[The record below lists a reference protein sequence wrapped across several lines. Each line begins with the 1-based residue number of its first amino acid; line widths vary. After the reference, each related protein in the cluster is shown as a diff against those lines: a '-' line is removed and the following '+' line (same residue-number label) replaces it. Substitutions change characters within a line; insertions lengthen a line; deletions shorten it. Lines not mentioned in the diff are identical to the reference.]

1 MKFIYKIIIALIICI
16 SLPIK
21 TNAEIKDITINS
33 EQEFEFRNDGENK
46 HKIVLKEGEM
56 ITIVVKAKLTNGS
69 LDINLTS
76 SEFEYQSKKYSVSG
90 DNVLMTDI
98 YVPFSGEYTINISGN
113 TIGKYSLAV
122 YGGWSNLDEKDENRP
137 FNSTL
142 ETAKYLSD
150 GSYSISEYGKDYY
163 RFIANE
169 GEIVNINALVNK
181 SEGYINFTIIA
192 PDGKEIAE
200 LKKESGG
207 YQSNISQ
214 GELAKISYK
223 VPYTGVYYLSIKGD
237 GEVNISCEGIQELKD
252 SDSDKVFDDVEIR
265 LGSDINNE
273 DTNNNGISDYEEIKK
288 GDSPVYLNNI
298 EPKLGETIQYKFNN
312 ESNHD
317 YSFTFVKGQKI
328 QIYMKSIN
336 NGSRLSILAKPTKDR
351 DYEREL
357 MQRDLGAESEIFT
370 TFEAPE
376 TAEYIIRISSY
387 NKYGTYLLGIEDSW
401 QNVNSNGD
409 SIRNNA
415 TLETANYLK
424 NGRYKR
430 HNEDYFY
437 FVLKENSEITLNIT
451 SSMTLYN
458 DQHSFTIL
466 DRNGNEVRE
475 IQIEDKSRA
484 MNSKD
489 ETLTIKYTAPIT
501 DLYYLKVT
509 GSDGYIDINVEG
521 IEENNDSNNDGLT
534 DAQKLYYG
542 LSLTET
548 DTDGDGFSDYD
559 ELLYGTDAKE
569 LTDDEIFNE
578 KKKLYDEL
586 NKDKKENEETK
597 SEEGK
602 VEESKKKD
610 KKPMPKMMKIT
621 LGVLCGII
629 IVVVILRVIADIK
642 GTV

>member
-1 MKFIYKIIIALIICI
+1 MKIIYKIIIALIICI

-21 TNAEIKDITINS
+21 TNAETTDININS
-33 EQEFEFRNDGENK
+33 EQEFEFRNDGQNK
-46 HKIVLKEGEM
+46 HKIVLKEGEN
-56 ITIVVKAKLTNGS
+56 ITIVVQAKLTNGS

-76 SEFEYQSKKYSVSG
+76 SEFEYQSQKYSVSG
-90 DNVLMTDI
+90 DNILMTDI

-137 FNSTL
+137 FNSTI
-142 ETAKYLSD
+142 ETAKYLRD

-181 SEGYINFTIIA
+181 SEGDINFRIIA
-192 PDGKEIAE
+192 PDGWEIAE
-200 LKKESGG
+200 LKKENGR
-207 YQSNISQ
+207 YNISQ

-265 LGSDINNE
+265 LGSDINNK

-312 ESNHD
+312 ESDHD

-328 QIYMKSIN
+328 QIYMKAIN
-336 NGSRLSILAKPTKDR
+336 NSSILSILAKPTKDR

-357 MQRDLGAESEIFT
+357 MKHSLGAESEIFT
-370 TFEAPE
+370 TFEVPE
-376 TAEYIIRISSY
+376 TAEYIIRVSSSY

-401 QNVNSNGD
+401 QNVNSNVD

-424 NGRYKR
+424 NGKYKR

-451 SSMTLYN
+451 SSMALYN

-466 DRNGNEVRE
+466 DRNGNKVRD
-475 IQIEDKSRA
+475 IQIEDKSWAR
-484 MNSKD
+484 NSKD

-521 IEENNDSNNDGLT
+521 IEENNDGNNDGLT
-534 DAQKLYYG
+534 DAQKLCYG

-569 LTDDEIFNE
+569 ATADEIFNE
-578 KKKLYDEL
+578 KKKLYDEF
-586 NKDKKENEETK
+586 NKDNKENEQTKIEETK
-597 SEEGK
+597 K
-602 VEESKKKD
+602 ND
-610 KKPMPKMMKIT
+610 KKAIPKTVKIS
-621 LGVLCGII
+621 LGVLGGII

>member
-1 MKFIYKIIIALIICI
+1 MKIIYKIIIALIICI

-21 TNAEIKDITINS
+21 TNAEIKDIILNS

-76 SEFEYQSKKYSVSG
+76 SEFEYQSEKYSVSG

-113 TIGKYSLAV
+113 TIGKYSLVV

-142 ETAKYLSD
+142 ETAKYLRD

-181 SEGYINFTIIA
+181 SEEYINFTIIS
-192 PDGKEIAE
+192 PYGNEIAE
-200 LKKESGG
+200 LKKENGR
-207 YQSNISQ
+207 YNISQ

-273 DTNNNGISDYEEIKK
+273 DTNNNGVSDYEDIKS
-288 GDSPVYLNNI
+288 GNSPVYLNNI

-312 ESNHD
+312 ESDHD

-328 QIYMKSIN
+328 QIYMKAIN
-336 NGSRLSILAKPTKDR
+336 NSSRLSILAKPTKDR

-357 MQRDLGAESEIFT
+357 KGHSLQRGNEIFT
-370 TFEAPE
+370 TFEVPE
-376 TAEYIIRISSY
+376 TAEYIIRVSSY
-387 NKYGTYLLGIEDSW
+387 NNYGTYLLGIEDSW
-401 QNVNSNGD
+401 QNVNSNGN

-424 NGRYKR
+424 NGKYKR

-466 DRNGNEVRE
+466 DRNGNEVRD
-475 IQIEDKSRA
+475 IQIEDKSWPR
-484 MNSKD
+484 NSKD
-489 ETLTIKYTAPIT
+489 ETITIKYTAPIT

-534 DAQKLYYG
+534 DAQKLCYG

-569 LTDDEIFNE
+569 STDDEIFNE

-586 NKDKKENEETK
+586 NKDSKENEEIK
-597 SEEGK
+597 I
-602 VEESKKKD
+602 EESKKKD
-610 KKPMPKMMKIT
+610 KKPMPKMIKIT